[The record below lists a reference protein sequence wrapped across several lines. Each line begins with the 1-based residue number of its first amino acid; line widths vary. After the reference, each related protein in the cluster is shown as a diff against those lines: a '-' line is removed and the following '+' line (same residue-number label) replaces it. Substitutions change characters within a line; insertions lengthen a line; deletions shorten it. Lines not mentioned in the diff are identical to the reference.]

1 MSDSLQSYA
10 VTEAVSRGR
19 VFPEPPHP
27 YRCDF
32 ERDRDR
38 IIHSSAFRRLEGK
51 TQVFSPGLD
60 DYYRS
65 RLTHSIEVAQIGRT
79 IAKVLGLNESLTE
92 AICLGHD
99 LGHPPFG
106 HSGEKTLNERMADHG
121 GFEHNAQTLRI
132 VALLE
137 HPYPAFMG
145 LNLMYETRLAFA
157 HKCAAALAR
166 RGRRASIAECGM
178 WNVESGHGATPHSES
193 HTPQFAGELNCTL
206 EGQVADVA
214 DRIAYNCHDLEDG
227 LRARLIEGNQMRHV
241 QIYVEATRKVGVER
255 IPDWTIRRT
264 RTAKTITDQLVSDCI
279 DNSRKQIA
287 EAGIQT
293 PYQACGRAEDL
304 IRLSDESDR
313 LLADLE
319 GFLHANFYHHERLV
333 GAAQRAGGWLTEL
346 FEQLCH
352 DPHRMPSYFRD
363 FIPEYGLHRVVCD
376 YIAGMTDR
384 YCLKLL
390 GVTAP

>member
-1 MSDSLQSYA
+1 MTDDLRSYA
-10 VTEAVSRGR
+10 AVETASRGR
-19 VFPEPPHP
+19 AYPEPPHP
-27 YRCDF
+27 YRSDF

-79 IAKVLGLNESLTE
+79 LAKVLGLNESLTE
-92 AICLGHD
+92 AICLAHD

-106 HSGEKTLNERMADHG
+106 HTGEKTLDELMADHG

-132 VALLE
+132 VTLLE

-145 LNLMYETRLAFA
+145 LNLMYETRLGLYR
-157 HKCAAALAR
+157 KTED
-166 RGRRASIAECGM
+166 RGRRTEDRGQRTEDREQKTSPSS
-178 WNVESGHGATPHSES
+178 VLGHLSSVFEEA
-193 HTPQFAGELNCTL
+193 NCTL
-206 EGQVADVA
+206 EGQIADLA

-227 LRARLIEGNQMRHV
+227 LRARLIDGNQMRDI
-241 QIYVEATRKVGVER
+241 QIYTDATRKVGVER

-264 RTAKTITDQLVSDCI
+264 RTAKAITDRLVGDCI
-279 DNSRKQIA
+279 ETSRRRIA
-287 EAGIQT
+287 EAGIRT
-293 PYQACGRAEDL
+293 ARDACNLSEDL
-304 IRLSDESDR
+304 IGLSPESDR
-313 LLADLE
+313 LLTELE
-319 GFLHANFYHHERLV
+319 RFLLDNFYHHERLL
-333 GAAQRAGGWLTEL
+333 AAARNARSWLTDL
-346 FEQLCH
+346 FGQLCR

-363 FIPEYGLHRVVCD
+363 FIPQYGLERVVCD

-384 YCLKLL
+384 YCLKVLE
-390 GVTAP
+390 GAGK